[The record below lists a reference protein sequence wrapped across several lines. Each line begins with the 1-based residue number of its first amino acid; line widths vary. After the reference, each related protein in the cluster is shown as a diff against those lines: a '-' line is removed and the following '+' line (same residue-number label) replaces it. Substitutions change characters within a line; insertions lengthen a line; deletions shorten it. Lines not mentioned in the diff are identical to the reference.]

1 MRTPVVEVDLVIPL
15 DAINGKFNNILKQM
29 APFGPENQKPV
40 FEAGNL
46 YVVNSLS
53 NFKDRHV
60 KFLVGQEESES
71 VFQTV
76 GFDMADHYP
85 QLAKGNR
92 FKMAFT
98 IEENTYNGMTSLQLR
113 AKEIK
118 FESK

>member
-1 MRTPVVEVDLVIPL
+1 
-15 DAINGKFNNILKQM
+15 M

-40 FEAGNL
+40 FEARNL
-46 YVVNSLS
+46 YVVNALS

-60 KFLVGQEESES
+60 RFLVGQRGRES

-76 GFDMADHYP
+76 GFDMADCYP
-85 QLAKGNR
+85 QLSNGEG

-98 IEENTYNGMTSLQLR
+98 LEENTYNGMTSLQLR

-118 FESK
+118 FE

>member
-1 MRTPVVEVDLVIPL
+1 VEVDLVIPL

-40 FEAGNL
+40 FEARNL

-76 GFDMADHYP
+76 GFDMADYYS
-85 QLAKGNR
+85 QLANGDR

-98 IEENTYNGMTSLQLR
+98 IEENYYNGMTSLQLR